1 MRSARHLPT
10 NGFVLDALADNLR
23 PSAKQNKVI
32 HDSIWTNV
40 FQSQAASLFIVFCAT
55 WHSPAGEDKRL
66 RPVPAI
72 WSSRWTRRPAIA
84 DDVACIVGRLR
95 QHAACSDPETLPT
108 TKTGVGLQSLCDCRH
123 GAWTRFRKAEGGRA
137 IHPPHADHP
146 RERAGT
152 HSHACGESHD
162 PLPV

>member
-40 FQSQAASLFIVFCAT
+40 LQSQAASLFIVFCAT

-95 QHAACSDPETLPT
+95 QHAACSDPKPCPRPKRGSGFKVYAIVGTGRGRDSERQKADGPRWGPSAVTAHTPT
-108 TKTGVGLQSLCDCRH
+108 TCGPPPR
-123 GAWTRFRKAEGGRA
+123 TRRDA
-137 IHPPHADHP
+137 
-146 RERAGT
+146 
-152 HSHACGESHD
+152 
-162 PLPV
+162 